1 MPLQNIQSRLRP
13 ATSTPSTC
21 HWSYHQQPRL
31 SHASPLRRNKARV
44 QQTLV
49 LAAFHHGKHSPT
61 IPFTSAVRADHF
73 ARKYRNNTRYF
84 DYGNRAK
91 RTTDRLSD
99 KDRNIYL
106 TLTDSYPT
114 PTRLTPSA
122 PPTRPPSTAP
132 YPSRSD
138 PSPTAH
144 DPEPDET
151 KQEKWAH
158 LQEQGEAEQRGRMR
172 RQKRSGSAS
181 HLKSHRGTPAVAK
194 GKGMQY
200 PPLSDQHPYSL
211 PHPKTLRTKLKQGRS

>member
-1 MPLQNIQSRLRP
+1 MPLVLSSAAPPL
-13 ATSTPSTC
+13 
-21 HWSYHQQPRL
+21 PRL
-31 SHASPLRRNKARV
+31 SPAP
-44 QQTLV
+44 QQGSRTTD
-49 LAAFHHGKHSPT
+49 SRTCRIPSRQTPPT
-61 IPFTSAVRADHF
+61 IPFTSAVRTDHF

-84 DYGNRAK
+84 DYGSRTK

-151 KQEKWAH
+151 KQEKWVH
-158 LQEQGEAEQRGRMR
+158 PQEQGEAEQRGRMR

-181 HLKSHRGTPAVAK
+181 HLKSHRGTPAPVAK

-200 PPLSDQHPYSL
+200 PPLPNQHPYIL

>member
-61 IPFTSAVRADHF
+61 TPFTSAVRTDHF

-84 DYGNRAK
+84 DYGSRTK

-114 PTRLTPSA
+114 PTRPTPPA
-122 PPTRPPSTAP
+122 PPTRPSSTAP
-132 YPSRSD
+132 YPSRSA

-144 DPEPDET
+144 DPEPDERSRRNGSICRSRA
-151 KQEKWAH
+151 KRNKE
-158 LQEQGEAEQRGRMR
+158 GE
-172 RQKRSGSAS
+172 
-181 HLKSHRGTPAVAK
+181 
-194 GKGMQY
+194 
-200 PPLSDQHPYSL
+200 
-211 PHPKTLRTKLKQGRS
+211 

>member
-1 MPLQNIQSRLRP
+1 MPHSIT
-13 ATSTPSTC
+13 ASTPT
-21 HWSYHQQPRL
+21 
-31 SHASPLRRNKARV
+31 
-44 QQTLV
+44 T
-49 LAAFHHGKHSPT
+49 
-61 IPFTSAVRADHF
+61 PFTSAVRTDHF

-144 DPEPDET
+144 DPEPDERSRRYGSIRRSRA
-151 KQEKWAH
+151 KRNKE
-158 LQEQGEAEQRGRMR
+158 GE
-172 RQKRSGSAS
+172 
-181 HLKSHRGTPAVAK
+181 
-194 GKGMQY
+194 
-200 PPLSDQHPYSL
+200 
-211 PHPKTLRTKLKQGRS
+211 